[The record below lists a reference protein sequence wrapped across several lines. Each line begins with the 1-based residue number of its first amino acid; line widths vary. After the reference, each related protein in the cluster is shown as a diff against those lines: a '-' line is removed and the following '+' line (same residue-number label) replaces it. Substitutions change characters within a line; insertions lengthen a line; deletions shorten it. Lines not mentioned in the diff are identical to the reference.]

1 VFEAPVASP
10 KVGEAVELLQ
20 VATWC
25 LQDGKSE
32 KKH

>member
-1 VFEAPVASP
+1 VVSP

-20 VATWC
+20 VATRC
-25 LQDGKSE
+25 LQVGKSE